1 MTIKTGVS
9 LYSLQDAYGRGGL
22 GVDGVLDAVVDTG
35 AQGVEILSDQMVRG
49 AANATDETVA
59 AFNASLDRSG
69 LERVSNDIFINSS
82 LYKNRWLTIEE
93 QCELLSADLR
103 LTHRLGFHLVRVV
116 SQTDPAVIRR
126 VLPLAEKL
134 DITLA
139 VEVHAGMSFDHPM
152 TAAWIKEMKEVDS
165 PLVGLV
171 VDFGIYCQRH
181 PRVSTRYFRELM
193 GVDENVISYI
203 DDIFASG
210 SDPRQAFPRNP
221 SNPDDYEFP
230 EELSRHFHT
239 FQDRFY
245 AMMATGYENTSL
257 DTLDEFAPYIKS
269 FHGKFWEMTQD
280 GEEYSIDYGR
290 IFTRLN
296 QIGWDGFV
304 CSEYE
309 GQRFVLPGEQ
319 IRDLEQ
325 VRAHQDM
332 MSRHLGDGVQGK

>member
-1 MTIKTGVS
+1 MTLKKGVS

-22 GVDGVLDAVVDTG
+22 GLAGVLDAVKDAG

-49 AANATDETVA
+49 ASRASEATIEETNAL
-59 AFNASLDRSG
+59 LDRAG
-69 LERVSNDIFINSS
+69 MERVSNDIFINSS

-93 QCELLSADLR
+93 QVELLSADLR
-103 LTHRLGFHLVRVV
+103 LTHRLGFHLVRIV
-116 SQTDPAVIRR
+116 SQTDPRVIRR

-134 DITLA
+134 DVTIT

-181 PRVSTRYFRELM
+181 PRVFTEYFRQTA
-193 GVDENVISYI
+193 GVNEEVIKYI
-203 DDIFASG
+203 DGIFERG
-210 SDPRQAFPRNP
+210 IDPRQFFPRNP
-221 SNPDDYEFP
+221 DNPDDYLFP
-230 EELSRHFHT
+230 EELTRHFRG
-239 FQDRFY
+239 FPDRFY
-245 AMMATGYENTSL
+245 CMMATGYENTSL

-269 FHGKFWEMTQD
+269 FHGKFWEIAED

-290 IFTRLN
+290 ILTRLN
-296 QIGWDGFV
+296 QIGWSGYI

-309 GQRFVLPGEQ
+309 GQRFVLPGEP
-319 IRDLEQ
+319 IHDVEQ
-325 VRAHQDM
+325 VRLHQALLE
-332 MSRHLGDGVQGK
+332 RHINDGLSGK